1 MSKRKAAA
9 NRADAIGG
17 PAGYVPRLK
26 ARYRAQV
33 ASALFEEFGY
43 DSTMQT
49 PRLEKIVLSVGVG
62 EAVNNKKLLDTAVV
76 ELGQITGLRA
86 VRTTARKSIAAFK
99 IRQGMEIG
107 AMVTLRG
114 SRMYEFLDRL
124 VNVAIPRIKDF
135 RGCSTR
141 AFDGHGNYSMGVDDQ
156 TIFPEIDYDKV
167 ERITGLNIA
176 IVTTASTDREA
187 RSLLAA
193 LGMPFQR
200 PEAN

>member
-1 MSKRKAAA
+1 VSKRKAPA
-9 NRADAIGG
+9 NRV
-17 PAGYVPRLK
+17 PAGYTPRLK

-33 ASALFEEFGY
+33 AQALREEFRY
-43 DSTMQT
+43 QSPMQT

-62 EAVNNKKLLDTAVV
+62 EAMNNKKLLDTAVT
-76 ELGQITGLRA
+76 ELTQIAGLRA
-86 VRTTARKSIAAFK
+86 VRTKARKSIAAFK

-114 SRMYEFLDRL
+114 NHMYEFLDRL

-135 RGCSTR
+135 RGCNTS
-141 AFDGHGNYSMGVDDQ
+141 AFDGHGNYAMGVDDQ

-176 IVTTASTDREA
+176 IVTTAPTDREA

>member
-1 MSKRKAAA
+1 MSKRRAPQQAA
-9 NRADAIGG
+9 
-17 PAGYVPRLK
+17 PAGYMPRLK

-33 ASALFEEFGY
+33 ASALNDEFGY
-43 DSTMQT
+43 SSVMQT
-49 PRLEKIVLSVGVG
+49 PRLDKIVLSAGVG
-62 EAVNNKKLLDTAVV
+62 EAANNKKLLDTAVA
-76 ELGQITGLRA
+76 ELTRISGLRA

-107 AMVTLRG
+107 VMVTLRG
-114 SRMYEFLDRL
+114 ARMYEFLDRL
-124 VNVAIPRIKDF
+124 VSVAIPRIKDF

-167 ERITGLNIA
+167 ERVTGLNIV
-176 IVTTASTDREA
+176 IVTTAETDREG

>member
-1 MSKRKAAA
+1 MSKR
-9 NRADAIGG
+9 RAPQQVA
-17 PAGYVPRLK
+17 PAGYMPRLK

-33 ASALFEEFGY
+33 ASALNDEFGY
-43 DSTMQT
+43 SSVMQT
-49 PRLEKIVLSVGVG
+49 PRLDKIVLSAGVG
-62 EAVNNKKLLDTAVV
+62 EAANNKKLLDTAVA
-76 ELGQITGLRA
+76 ELTRISGLRA

-107 AMVTLRG
+107 VMVTLRG
-114 SRMYEFLDRL
+114 ARMYEFLDRL
-124 VNVAIPRIKDF
+124 VSVAIPRIKDF

-167 ERITGLNIA
+167 ERVTGLNIV
-176 IVTTASTDREA
+176 IVTTAESDREG